1 MLPKR
6 VAITEHELDDVH
18 SYHYES
24 SEEDELLRDKETL
37 KFKKA
42 FKMPYNEI
50 MLTPEPQL
58 N

>member
-6 VAITEHELDDVH
+6 VAITEHELDEVH

-42 FKMPYNEI
+42 FKMP
-50 MLTPEPQL
+50 
-58 N
+58 